1 MLTKIKHQRLVYQHQ
16 VTQTKQ
22 SISENRC
29 FSDNF
34 SLKSYSVRSCSTIN
48 SITFL
53 MIAIF
58 LIESID
64 SLRITLLDIPSP
76 LVVGESTELTCNYD
90 LEDNV
95 LYSFKWYKDG
105 IEFYRYVPRDYPPI
119 QFLKM
124 SGINVDVH
132 KSTKKS
138 VFLQNVNLS
147 TRGKYRCEI
156 SAEAPTFVTA
166 AKEGNLEINV
176 LPSSGPTIT
185 TNQNEYAI
193 GDEIVANCTSDRS
206 NLEIILNFTINGQP
220 ITNSIDYEVIY
231 STQVRSDSLK
241 TSGISLSFLLTEKHL
256 KRGKLK
262 LKCIATVSMYN
273 IQNEAIKILKDRNFQ
288 YESMKFYS
296 SESQAARSNVNEL
309 ENPYLTEMNTIKCFY
324 VLFTTI
330 IHWQFQNFFQ

>member
-1 MLTKIKHQRLVYQHQ
+1 MPVYILFNPLELGFTESILAMNIIDLNDLDLYDHNNESIATTVQQQFIELNVKNFGVKINNKFRRDFDQKMLTKIKHQRLVYQHQ

-176 LPSSGPTIT
+176 
-185 TNQNEYAI
+185 
-193 GDEIVANCTSDRS
+193 
-206 NLEIILNFTINGQP
+206 
-220 ITNSIDYEVIY
+220 
-231 STQVRSDSLK
+231 SL
-241 TSGISLSFLLTEKHL
+241 
-256 KRGKLK
+256 R
-262 LKCIATVSMYN
+262 
-273 IQNEAIKILKDRNFQ
+273 
-288 YESMKFYS
+288 
-296 SESQAARSNVNEL
+296 
-309 ENPYLTEMNTIKCFY
+309 
-324 VLFTTI
+324 
-330 IHWQFQNFFQ
+330 